1 MSLMLKLLMGQ
12 NFGSQRWQQ
21 FLVYIGFTLGAF
33 VINAFLN
40 SVLPLIYR
48 GACMC
53 VLLPHFSKKMLK
65 IKSFGRLVGL
75 LSFPSPSLPVLHQTT
90 IRRSE

>member
-75 LSFPSPSLPVLHQTT
+75 LSFPSPFLPVLHQTT